1 MKRPKQ
7 PSTSTAETVAAAR
20 AFTRRTLLKGSV
32 AAGGTAAVLGAASQV
47 GAPYIGT
54 AKAKTT
60 TWKIQTSWWNGVQ
73 GWPYFEK
80 WCKTIIEKTG
90 GELELKPFAGGAAVG
105 TFEMLEATRSGV
117 LDAMNWWTLY
127 GAGRLPATVFL
138 SSYPL
143 GLRNPHEFDTFY
155 YGMGGLEITRE
166 MYAKLG
172 LMYVAPVHMG
182 PNIIH
187 SKTPLRS
194 IEDFKGRK
202 MRVPGGMVAELFTAA
217 GAKTTLLPG
226 SEIYPAMEK
235 GTIDVTD
242 VVGPAI
248 NYDMGLAQVAPYI
261 SMGPAGFMSIYQPV
275 DVMDFT
281 VNMKRWNALSP
292 QMKQFFEL
300 EVHHYSDLHH
310 AFIQKLDFDAWEKFK
325 KAGTRVIRL
334 QERDVEEFT
343 KLAVPLW
350 YKWANKDKTAA
361 RIFKIQLDYMM
372 SGSLGYVTPSMI
384 KGQKLNL

>member
-1 MKRPKQ
+1 MRNDKQTKRP
-7 PSTSTAETVAAAR
+7 TADTVAAAK
-20 AFTRRTLLKGSV
+20 AFTRRSLLKGSV
-32 AAGGTAAVLGAASQV
+32 AVGGAAAVFGAASQM

-80 WCKTIIEKTG
+80 WCKTIIEKSG

-127 GAGRLPATVFL
+127 GAGRLPASVFL

-143 GLRNPHEFDTFY
+143 GLRNPHEFDTFF

-166 MYAKLG
+166 LYAKLG
-172 LMYVAPVHMG
+172 LFYVAPIHMG

-187 SKTPLRS
+187 SKTPLRT
-194 IEDFKGRK
+194 IEDFKGKK
-202 MRVPGGMVAELFTAA
+202 MRVPGGLVAELFTAA

-248 NYDMGLAQVAPYI
+248 NWDMGLGQVAKYI
-261 SMGPAGFMSIYQPV
+261 SMGPPGFMSIYQPV

-281 VNMKRWNALSP
+281 VNMDRWNALSP
-292 QMKQFFEL
+292 QMKQFFEM
-300 EVHHYSDLHH
+300 ECHVYSDMHH
-310 AFIQKLDFDAWEKFK
+310 AFIQKLDFDAWDKFT
-325 KAGTRVIRL
+325 KAGVKVIRL
-334 QERDVEEFT
+334 QQRDVEEFT

-350 YKWANKDKTAA
+350 FKWANKDKTAA

-372 SGSLGYVTPSMI
+372 SGSLGYVTPDMI
-384 KGQKLNL
+384 KGQKLDL

>member
-1 MKRPKQ
+1 MRNGKQTKRL
-7 PSTSTAETVAAAR
+7 TADTVAAAK
-20 AFTRRTLLKGSV
+20 AFTRRSLLKGSV
-32 AAGGTAAVLGAASQV
+32 AVGGAAAVFGAASQM

-127 GAGRLPATVFL
+127 GAGRLPASVFL

-143 GLRNPHEFDTFY
+143 GLRNPHEFDTFF

-166 MYAKLG
+166 LYAKLG
-172 LMYVAPVHMG
+172 LFYVAPIHMG

-187 SKTPLRS
+187 SKTPLRT
-194 IEDFKGRK
+194 IEDFKGKK
-202 MRVPGGMVAELFTAA
+202 MRVPGGLVAELFTAA

-248 NYDMGLAQVAPYI
+248 NWDMGLGQVAKYI
-261 SMGPAGFMSIYQPV
+261 SMGPPGFMSIYQPV

-281 VNMKRWNALSP
+281 VNMDRWNALSP
-292 QMKQFFEL
+292 QMRQFFEM
-300 EVHHYSDLHH
+300 ECHVYSDMHH
-310 AFIQKLDFDAWEKFK
+310 AFIQKLDFDAWDKFT
-325 KAGTRVIRL
+325 KAGVRVIRL
-334 QERDVEEFT
+334 QQRDVEEFT

-350 YKWANKDKTAA
+350 FKWANKDKTAA

-372 SGSLGYVTPSMI
+372 SGSLGYVTPDMI
-384 KGQKLNL
+384 KGQKLDL